1 MSLPLEVAASSAA
14 WSRLPELA
22 LFRAQVSWPDLW
34 DLHVHQALGEAAS
47 SVREVLWLSR
57 LSGWLCSLGEG
68 ACEVCGRKLSL
79 ERRQG
84 SMYCDQACAQAAR
97 RARLA
102 DRPTEVVALVQLGDR
117 LARHV
122 EARVREA
129 NRFATQL
136 RASPARLVVMPP
148 DWLAF
153 SDLPPLP
160 EGGCGEQCQGSG
172 ICTFTRQTA
181 CCFAHTPNMSERD

>member
-1 MSLPLEVAASSAA
+1 MPLPLEISNAALD
-14 WSRLPELA
+14 RLPELA

-34 DLHVHQALGEAAS
+34 DLYVHQVLGESSS
-47 SVREVLWLSR
+47 SVREILWLSR

-68 ACEVCGRKLSL
+68 ACEACGKPLSA

-102 DRPTEVVALVQLGDR
+102 DRPTEIAALVQLGDR
-117 LARHV
+117 LSRHV

-129 NRFATQL
+129 NRFAIQF
-136 RASPARLVVMPP
+136 RASPSRAVVMPP
-148 DWLAF
+148 DWLTF
-153 SDLPPLP
+153 SDLPALP
-160 EGGCGEQCQGSG
+160 DGGCGEQCHGSG
-172 ICTFTRQTA
+172 ICTFTRQSA
-181 CCFAHTPNMSERD
+181 CCFAHTPDTSERD